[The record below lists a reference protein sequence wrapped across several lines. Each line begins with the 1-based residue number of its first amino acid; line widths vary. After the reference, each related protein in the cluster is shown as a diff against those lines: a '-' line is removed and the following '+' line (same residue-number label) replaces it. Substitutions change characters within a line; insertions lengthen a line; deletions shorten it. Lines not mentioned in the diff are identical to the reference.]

1 MKKTVLIT
9 DLDNTLFDWFETWYN
24 SFNAML
30 ESVVDISG
38 ISRETLIPEI
48 KAIHQKHGTAEY
60 AFLLEEIP
68 SLKKK
73 YGDRDA
79 IRKAM
84 NEAINC
90 FRNEREKHLCLYP
103 TVKETLIMLND
114 LQSEVTSYRSPM
126 PS

>member
-68 SLKKK
+68 SLKK
-73 YGDRDA
+73 
-79 IRKAM
+79 
-84 NEAINC
+84 
-90 FRNEREKHLCLYP
+90 
-103 TVKETLIMLND
+103 T
-114 LQSEVTSYRSPM
+114 
-126 PS
+126 